1 MSKFTRLNILNQ
13 DRDYMQDDVVQE
25 IANMINT
32 SGGNRAQRKR
42 LERALR
48 KTENIQKHAQDHL
61 NKRAYKE
68 FQQCLDSNMTRFFS
82 VLGIVLK
89 TQYGFEESDEPDGKE
104 EITDMFNLL
113 NAYLVEYQE
122 LSTDEVAKICY
133 ETTGIQLIAE

>member
-1 MSKFTRLNILNQ
+1 MRSIKPLNVLNQ
-13 DRDYMQDDVVQE
+13 NKDFMSDDAISQ
-25 IANMINT
+25 IANMINA
-32 SGGNRAQRKR
+32 SGGNRAPRKR

-61 NKRAYKE
+61 NRRAYKE

-89 TQYGFEESDEPDGKE
+89 TQYGFEESEDKE
-104 EITDMFNLL
+104 EISHMFDLL
-113 NAYLVEYQE
+113 NTYLVEYQE

>member
-13 DRDYMQDDVVQE
+13 NRDYMQDDVVQE
-25 IANMINT
+25 IANMINA

-48 KTENIQKHAQDHL
+48 KTENIQKHAQDYL
-61 NKRAYKE
+61 NRRAYKE

-89 TQYGFEESDEPDGKE
+89 TQYGFEESEDKE
-104 EITDMFNLL
+104 DITHMFDLL
-113 NAYLVEYQE
+113 NTYLVEYQE

>member
-1 MSKFTRLNILNQ
+1 MRNIKPLNVLNQ
-13 DRDYMQDDVVQE
+13 NKDFMSDDAISQ

-48 KTENIQKHAQDHL
+48 KTENIQKHAQNHL
-61 NKRAYKE
+61 DKRAYKE
-68 FQQCLDSNMTRFFS
+68 FQECLDSNMTRFFS

-89 TQYGFEESDEPDGKE
+89 TQYGFEESEDKE
-104 EITDMFNLL
+104 EISHMFDLL
-113 NAYLVEYQE
+113 NTYLEEYQE

>member
-13 DRDYMQDDVVQE
+13 NRDYMQDDVVQE
-25 IANMINT
+25 IANMINA

-61 NKRAYKE
+61 NRRAYKE

-89 TQYGFEESDEPDGKE
+89 TQYGFEESEDKE
-104 EITDMFNLL
+104 EISHMFDLL
-113 NAYLVEYQE
+113 NTYLEEYQE

-133 ETTGIQLIAE
+133 ETIGIELIAE

>member
-13 DRDYMQDDVVQE
+13 NRDYMQDNVVQE

-61 NKRAYKE
+61 NRRAYKE
-68 FQQCLDSNMTRFFS
+68 FQQCLDSNMTRFYA

-89 TQYGFEESDEPDGKE
+89 NQYNFEESEDKE
-104 EITDMFNLL
+104 EISHMFDLL
-113 NAYLVEYQE
+113 NTYLEEYRE

-133 ETTGIQLIAE
+133 DTTGIQLIAE

>member
-1 MSKFTRLNILNQ
+1 MRSIKPLNVLNQ
-13 DRDYMQDDVVQE
+13 NKDFMSDDAISQ
-25 IANMINT
+25 IANMINA

-61 NKRAYKE
+61 NRRAYKE

-89 TQYGFEESDEPDGKE
+89 TQYGFEESEDKE
-104 EITDMFNLL
+104 EISHMFDLL
-113 NAYLVEYQE
+113 NTYLVEYQE

>member
-1 MSKFTRLNILNQ
+1 MRSIKPLNVLNQ
-13 DRDYMQDDVVQE
+13 NKDFMSDDAISQ

-61 NKRAYKE
+61 NRRAYKE

-89 TQYGFEESDEPDGKE
+89 TQYGFEESEDKE
-104 EITDMFNLL
+104 EISHMFDLL
-113 NAYLVEYQE
+113 NTYLVEYQE